1 MKIEYS
7 SVRNTYSTGVRGVQ
21 MKLSELSK
29 AIGLGTVENDSDF
42 CSLGKLNALS
52 SEKSLIFLSED
63 EYIPKIDKSLV
74 SAVITTNEI
83 SSALR
88 NSSLGILVSDNPKR
102 DFYIAHNYLIQSG
115 FYFDR
120 FDTVIDETA
129 IIHSTANIA
138 SRNVRI
144 GKNTII
150 YPNATILENSIIGD
164 NCVVMTGTVVGSEG
178 YEVIEI
184 DGINRIVS
192 HAGWS
197 IIKNNVQ
204 IETNTVV
211 CKGLFPT
218 RNTIIEEEVTIDNL
232 VHVAHGV
239 QIGRRS
245 KIVAH
250 AVLSGNITI
259 GENVWIGPSAVITNG
274 IIIGDNAKVSLG
286 AVVIRNVPS
295 GCTVSGNFA
304 IEHEEFMRLMSAS
317 RRSLKS

>member
-1 MKIEYS
+1 
-7 SVRNTYSTGVRGVQ
+7 
-21 MKLSELSK
+21 MKLSELSN
-29 AIGLGTVENDSDF
+29 AIGLGTVENDADF
-42 CSLGKLNALS
+42 CALGKLNALS
-52 SEKSLIFLSED
+52 SEKTLIFLSEGK
-63 EYIPKIDKSLV
+63 YIPKIDESLV
-74 SAVITTNEI
+74 SAVITTNEVG
-83 SSALR
+83 SALR
-88 NSSLGILVSDNPKR
+88 SSSLGILISDNPKR

-138 SRNVRI
+138 SQNVRI

-164 NCVVMTGTVVGSEG
+164 SCVVMAGSVIGSDG

-218 RNTIIEEEVTIDNL
+218 RNTIIDEEVTIDNL

-250 AVLSGNITI
+250 AVLSGNVTI
-259 GENVWIGPSAVITNG
+259 GKNVWVGPSAVITNG
-274 IIIGDNAKVSLG
+274 IVIGDNAKVSLG
-286 AVVIRNVPS
+286 AVVVRNIPS

-304 IEHEEFMRLMSAS
+304 IDHEQFMRFMSKII
-317 RRSLKS
+317 RSFKE

>member
-1 MKIEYS
+1 
-7 SVRNTYSTGVRGVQ
+7 

-29 AIGLGTVENDSDF
+29 AIRLGTVENDSDF
-42 CSLGKLNALS
+42 CALGKLNALS
-52 SEKSLIFLSED
+52 SEKTLIFLSED
-63 EYIPKIDKSLV
+63 KYIPKIDKSLV
-74 SAVITTNEI
+74 SAVITTNEV

-88 NSSLGILVSDNPKR
+88 NSSLGILISDNPKR

-164 NCVVMTGTVVGSEG
+164 NCVVMAGTVIGSEG

-245 KIVAH
+245 KVVAH
-250 AVLSGNITI
+250 AMLGGNITI

-286 AVVIRNVPS
+286 AVVIRNIPS

-304 IEHEEFMRLMSAS
+304 IDHKQFMRFMSTTI
-317 RRSLKS
+317 RSLKE